1 MIINTLTTIS
11 VYFILIISMR
21 IMGKR
26 QLGELQASEFI
37 IAIMLSEIA
46 TTPITNPEYT
56 VSRALLSITVLV
68 ALEYLISTLL
78 LRSNKLKRIF
88 YGKPVLLINH
98 GEIDIRAMK
107 KNRIELDELLCELR
121 QKGFSDISHIN
132 YAVLEENGKLSV
144 FPKAD
149 RSPVTASDLNLK
161 VSDNGIAHLL
171 ILDGTILDHNL
182 PAVNWNRERIECELS
197 KRSTR
202 AENVFLLSV
211 DDGKHITIILKDKKK
226 DAD

>member
-1 MIINTLTTIS
+1 MINTILTTIS

-26 QLGELQASEFI
+26 QLGELQASEFV

-46 TTPITNPEYT
+46 TTPITNPEYPVT
-56 VSRALLSITVLV
+56 TALLSISALV

-88 YGKPVLLINH
+88 YGSPAILINQ
-98 GEIDIRAMK
+98 GTMDIRAMK

-121 QKGFSDISHIN
+121 LKGFSDISHIN
-132 YAVLEENGKLSV
+132 YAILEENGKLSV

-149 RSPVTASDLNLK
+149 HAPVTAGDLKLDI
-161 VSDNGIAHLL
+161 SDNGIAHLL
-171 ILDGTILDHNL
+171 ILDGTVLDHNL
-182 PAVNWNRERIECELS
+182 PSVNWNRERIACELS
-197 KRSTR
+197 KRKVSI
-202 AENVFLLSV
+202 NDVFLLSV
-211 DDGKHITIILKDKKK
+211 DDGKHVSLILKEKKQ
-226 DAD
+226 DA

>member
-1 MIINTLTTIS
+1 MINTILTTIS

-46 TTPITNPEYT
+46 TTPITNPEYP
-56 VSRALLSITVLV
+56 VSSALLSIAVLV

-78 LRSNKLKRIF
+78 LRSNRLKRIF
-88 YGKPVLLINH
+88 YGKPVLLINR
-98 GEIDIRAMK
+98 GSVDIRAMK

-132 YAVLEENGKLSV
+132 YAILEENGKLSV

-149 RSPVTASDLNLK
+149 QAPVTAGDLKLD
-161 VSDNGIAHLL
+161 VRDNGISHLI
-171 ILDGTILDHNL
+171 ILDGTLLEHNL
-182 PAVNWNRERIECELS
+182 PSVNWSRERVECELC
-197 KRSTR
+197 KRKLILDD
-202 AENVFLLSV
+202 VFLLSV
-211 DDGKHITIILKDKKK
+211 DDGKHITLILKEKGLSH
-226 DAD
+226 